1 MSQDPEYNCN
11 SIAKLSYS
19 YHCIVGSSNVD
30 RKLNQN
36 VFPVHQESVEFMKY
50 SIEQKNG
57 ADIAIIGMA
66 CRFPGADDYNQ
77 YWENLE
83 KGVNSISEIPPQRW
97 DVEKHYSPIPNQPNK
112 TISKWGGLVEG
123 IDEFDA
129 EFFSISPREAG
140 KVDPQHRIMLELTWS
155 CIEDAG
161 YSLSQVSGKDIGVFI
176 GACNY
181 DSILLMNQDQ
191 QNVEG
196 HSGTGTWTCM
206 IPNRISSF
214 FNLHGPSIPI
224 DTACSSSLV
233 ALHYALKSLKE
244 SECDMALVGGL
255 SVLFTSTTYIQMSQ
269 LGMLSPTGQCR
280 TFSSDADG
288 YVRGEGAGVVLL
300 KPLTKAIEDGDRIY
314 GVIQGSAINHGGQA
328 RTITSPNVYA
338 QAQVIRSAHSRA
350 NISPNTVS
358 YIESH
363 GTGTPLGDPIEI
375 NALKRAYRQLYQQ
388 YGVKK
393 TEKPYCGIGAVKSN
407 IGHLEGA
414 AGIAGLI
421 KVLLAMKHKKLPR
434 IVNFKALNPRI
445 NLKDTPFYMLEE
457 NQAWKRLKNESGE
470 EIPIRAGLSSF
481 GIGGV
486 NAHVVLEEYRE
497 AVKVDSHLERPKQ
510 ILSLSAQTEPALR
523 DLATKYQTH
532 LELKPEESL
541 QSICFSAN
549 TGRTHFAEKLAI
561 VADSNSDLQEKI
573 ADFLQNH
580 ERTGVVRGKA
590 ESQEKEIAFLFT
602 GQGSQYVDMGRQL
615 YETQPLFRES
625 LDQCNEILKEY
636 LEIPL
641 LEVIYSQSSA
651 SLLDQTAY
659 TQPALFSLEYA
670 LAKLWESWGIK
681 PNAVMGHSVGEYVAA
696 TVAGVFSLEEGL
708 KLIAMRGRLM
718 QQLPRGGEMVAVMAS
733 ESQVRE
739 AIAQSNSQVT
749 IAAIN
754 GAESIVISGESGAIA
769 TLSSKLK
776 SQGVKTKPLQVSH
789 AFHSPL
795 MEPMLAQFEAV
806 AQEVTYSQPRIP
818 VISNVTGQKVDADMA
833 TAQYWVNHVRQ
844 PVKFAQSIK
853 TLHEEGYKV
862 FLEIGPKPILLGMGR
877 QCLPED
883 VGVWLPSLR
892 PGVEEWQQMLLS
904 LGQLY
909 VKGFKVDWSGF
920 NQDYTNQKVALPT
933 YPFQRERYWIDPSE
947 NQDRNMTDQSSNS
960 LLELISRGDSEELIQ
975 ELKLSEELTEDEEKV
990 LPKLLSILKAK
1001 YQKHLQDQGDVVG
1014 DFYDELAS
1022 LTDEEAI
1029 LNYIPLPG
1037 IIKGFS
1043 WVLFFA
1049 KLKIQERY
1057 HKLASTAQQEIRNIA
1072 WQKVDFSACR
1082 KVLDIGCGHGTDLMT
1097 LGQKYNHL
1105 ELCGYTISEGQ
1116 VELGNKKIREL
1127 NLEER
1132 ARIVN
1137 GDSSQDEFPDH
1148 YDLIYGFEVIC
1159 HIKKKKELFVNIKN
1173 HLNDKGHFVI
1183 SDFISNASF
1192 NIDYD
1197 AHSSYLIAQQEWLY
1211 LLSESHIKIIRYVDI
1226 SHEMANGLDDPNF
1239 PENLDYVCRKS
1250 NLNENAR
1257 VGLQSYDNLYKMLRK
1272 GLVSYVVMTAQ
1283 KQDSLSVDEI
1293 YQWNQEILQNPLR
1306 YSDVSLQQFFYGIE
1320 WQKVGARQ
1328 QQKKRPQPR
1337 TWIIFS
1343 TSASLSDHDKE
1354 GVGER
1359 LKNSLE
1365 ERGDRCLT
1373 VFMGETYNPKET
1385 GSWELNPS
1393 NPADFERF
1401 CQEAKVGES
1410 PRIIH
1415 LWSLETTPSQQ
1426 LTQSALESGQK
1437 NGCGSVLHLVQAM
1450 EKHWNSSSPQLWLMT
1465 QGSQSI
1471 LPSEEVAIAQ
1481 TPLWGLG
1488 KVLSLEHP
1496 QLWGGLID
1504 LDRQSS
1510 TSEAEILLQVLEEE
1524 AEEDQLAIRN
1534 GEIYVARLE
1543 RQLLAE
1549 SKPVSLSEEGSYLI
1563 TGGTGALGLS
1573 VGQWLVEK
1581 GCQHLMLISR
1591 SQPSEQAQLRIESLR
1606 KQGAE
1611 VVVTQ
1616 ADVSVQKDMEKV
1628 FKQVK
1633 ETMPPLKGVIH
1644 AAGLVGFNLLKEM
1657 EISQLEAILRPK
1669 VVGGWVLHQL
1679 TQKLELDFFVNF
1691 SSIASVWGS
1700 KGQAHYAAANH
1711 FLDGLT
1717 DYRQSL
1723 GLPTYSINWGPWSGG
1738 GMAAGESM
1746 DWLNQMGVKPLEPER
1761 AIAALEKVLA
1771 SNSPQTVVADINWD
1785 LFKDLYELGGK
1796 RSFLSEIS
1804 LDSEATDRERSSEQK
1819 SEVLQQL
1826 YEVPESERLEILIEH
1841 LQTDVAKIIGLSKSK
1856 LPDPELGFFRM
1867 GMDSLM
1873 AVELRNRLTA
1883 TFRFSISTATLF
1895 EKSNIKDLAEYLIE
1909 EIFSEEPEEEIGV
1922 EEIDNIAP
1930 PQKIET
1936 EFEGEIDSELAS
1948 ELEEIQALLKE
1959 ES

>member
-1 MSQDPEYNCN
+1 MQ
-11 SIAKLSYS
+11 
-19 YHCIVGSSNVD
+19 
-30 RKLNQN
+30 
-36 VFPVHQESVEFMKY
+36 Y
-50 SIEQKNG
+50 SIEKKDIAG
-57 ADIAIIGMA
+57 IAIIGIA
-66 CRFPGADDYNQ
+66 CRFPGAKDYHQ
-77 YWENLE
+77 FWQNLE
-83 KGVNSISEIPPQRW
+83 QGINSITEIPEHRW
-97 DVEKHYSPIPNQPNK
+97 NIKEYYSPNPQTPNK
-112 TISKWGGLVEG
+112 TISKWLGLTED
-123 IDEFDA
+123 IDQFDA
-129 EFFSISPREAG
+129 QFFGISPREARNI
-140 KVDPQHRIMLELTWS
+140 DPQQRMMLELSWS
-155 CIEDAG
+155 CVEDAG

-176 GACNY
+176 GACSY
-181 DSILLMNQDQ
+181 DSILLMNQNQ
-191 QNVEG
+191 ENVEG

-233 ALHYALKSLKE
+233 ALHYAVKSLKE
-244 SECDMALVGGL
+244 SECEMALVGGI

-338 QAQVIRSAHSRA
+338 QAQVIRSAYSRA

-363 GTGTPLGDPIEI
+363 GTGTPLGDPIEM
-375 NALKRAYRQLYQQ
+375 NALKRAYRQLYHQ
-388 YGVKK
+388 YGVEK

-421 KVLLAMKHKKLPR
+421 KVLLAMKHKKLPK
-434 IVNFKALNPRI
+434 IVNFKELNPRI
-445 NLKDTPFYMLEE
+445 SLKDTPFYILEE
-457 NQAWKRLKNESGE
+457 NQEWKRLTNQSGE
-470 EIPIRAGLSSF
+470 EIPRRAGLSSF

-486 NAHVVLEEYRE
+486 NAHIVLEEPLE
-497 AVKVDSHLERPKQ
+497 EVKIERVIKRPQQ
-510 ILSLSAQTEPALR
+510 ILTLSAQTEEALR
-523 DLATKYQTH
+523 ELATKYQTY
-532 LELKPEESL
+532 LELKPEAAL
-541 QSICFSAN
+541 QNICFSAN
-549 TGRTHFAEKLAI
+549 TGRTHVEERLAI
-561 VADSNSDLQEKI
+561 VAESNSDLQQKL
-573 ADFLQNH
+573 ADLLQGN
-580 ERTGVVRGKA
+580 ESNGVVRGKA
-590 ESQEKEIAFLFT
+590 ESQEKKIAFLFT

-615 YETQPLFRES
+615 YETQPTFRKI
-625 LDQCNEILKEY
+625 LDRCNEILKEY
-636 LEIPL
+636 LEVPL
-641 LEVIYSQSSA
+641 LEAIYSQPSS

-659 TQPALFSLEYA
+659 TQPALFALEYA
-670 LAKLWESWGIK
+670 LAQLWESWGMK
-681 PNAVMGHSVGEYVAA
+681 PNGVMGHSVGEYVAA
-696 TVAGVFSLEEGL
+696 CVAGVFTLEDGL

-718 QQLPRGGEMVAVMAS
+718 QQLPPGGEMVAVMAS
-733 ESQVRE
+733 ASQVRA
-739 AIAQSNSQVT
+739 AISESSVQVT

-754 GAESIVISGESGAIA
+754 GPESLVISGQSGAIA
-769 TLSSKLK
+769 TLCSKLEE
-776 SQGVKTKPLQVSH
+776 QGVKTKHLQVSH
-789 AFHSPL
+789 GFHSPL
-795 MEPMLAQFEAV
+795 MEPMLAEFEAV
-806 AQEVTYSQPRIP
+806 AQEVTYSQPQIP
-818 VISNVTGQKVDADMA
+818 IISNVTGQKVGSDMA

-844 PVKFAQSIK
+844 PVKFAQSMT

-904 LGQLY
+904 LGQFY
-909 VKGFKVDWSGF
+909 VKGFNVDWSGF
-920 NQDYTNQKVALPT
+920 DRDYTNQKVELPT
-933 YPFQRERYWIDPSE
+933 YPFQRERYWIE
-947 NQDRNMTDQSSNS
+947 KTKNQDRNTSHQSSN
-960 LLELISRGDSEELIQ
+960 LLNIGDPEELIQ
-975 ELKLSEELTEDEEKV
+975 ELKLSEELTEEEEKL
-990 LPKLLSILKAK
+990 LPKLLNILRAK
-1001 YQKHLQDQGDVVG
+1001 YQKHLQDRGDVVG
-1014 DFYDELAS
+1014 DFYDELAA

-1049 KLKIQERY
+1049 KLKTQEKY

-1072 WQKVDFSACR
+1072 WQQVDFSACR
-1082 KVLDIGCGHGTDLMT
+1082 KVLDIGCGHGTDLMA

-1105 ELCGYTISEGQ
+1105 DLCGYTISEGQ
-1116 VELGNKKIREL
+1116 VELGNKKISQL

-1132 ARIVN
+1132 VKIVN
-1137 GDSSQDEFPDH
+1137 GDSSQDEFPDR

-1159 HIKKKKELFVNIKN
+1159 HIKKKKELFLNIKN
-1173 HLNDKGHFVI
+1173 HLNDEGNFVI

-1197 AHSSYLIAQQEWLY
+1197 AHSSYLITEQEWLY
-1211 LLSESHIKIIRYVDI
+1211 LLSESHLKITRYVDI
-1226 SHEMANGLDDPNF
+1226 SNEIANGLDDPNF
-1239 PENLDYVCRKS
+1239 PENLDYVCRKG

-1257 VGLQSYDNLYKMLRK
+1257 VGLQSYDNLYKMLRR

-1283 KQDSLSVDEI
+1283 KQDSLSVEEI
-1293 YQWNQEILQNPLR
+1293 YQWNQEILQTPLR
-1306 YSDVSLQQFFYGIE
+1306 YSDVSLQQLFYGIE
-1320 WQKVGARQ
+1320 WQKVGARK
-1328 QQKKRPQPR
+1328 QQKKRLQPR

-1343 TSASLSDHDKE
+1343 TSASLSDQDQE

-1359 LKNSLE
+1359 LRNIWE
-1365 ERGDRCLT
+1365 ERGDRSFM
-1373 VFMGETYNPKET
+1373 VFMGETYQHKET

-1401 CQEAKVGES
+1401 CQDAKATVGEN

-1415 LWSLETTPSQQ
+1415 LWSLEATPSQQ
-1426 LTQSALESGQK
+1426 LSQSALELAQK

-1450 EKHWNSSSPQLWLMT
+1450 EKYWKSSSPQLWLIT
-1465 QGSQSI
+1465 KASQSV

-1504 LDRQSS
+1504 LDRESS
-1510 TSEAEILLQVLEEE
+1510 TNEAEILLQLLEEE
-1524 AEEDQLAIRN
+1524 QEEDRLAIRN

-1549 SKPVSLSEEGSYLI
+1549 SKPVSLSKEGSYLI
-1563 TGGTGALGLS
+1563 TGGTGALGLNIA
-1573 VGQWLVEK
+1573 QWLVDK
-1581 GCQHLMLISR
+1581 GCQHLVLISR

-1616 ADVSVQKDMEKV
+1616 ADVSVQKDMEKAL
-1628 FKQVK
+1628 KQVQ
-1633 ETMPPLKGVIH
+1633 ETRPPLKGVIH
-1644 AAGLVGFNLLKEM
+1644 AAGVIGSDLIQELEL
-1657 EISQLEAILRPK
+1657 SQFETILRPK

-1717 DYRQSL
+1717 DYRQSM

-1746 DWLNQMGVKPLEPER
+1746 NWLNQMGVKPLEPEK
-1761 AIAALEKVLA
+1761 AIAALEQVLA
-1771 SNSPQTVVADINWD
+1771 SHSPQTVVADINWD
-1785 LFKDLYELGGK
+1785 VFKELYELGGK
-1796 RSFLSEIS
+1796 GAFLSKIS
-1804 LDSEATDRERSSEQK
+1804 RDSEATDGEGASQQR
-1819 SEVLQQL
+1819 SEVLQEL
-1826 YEVPESERLEILIEH
+1826 DRAPESERLEILIEH

-1873 AVELRNRLTA
+1873 AVELRNRLIA
-1883 TFRFSISTATLF
+1883 TFGFSISTATLF
-1895 EKSNIKDLAEYLIE
+1895 EKSNIKDLADYLLA
-1909 EIFSEEPEEEIGV
+1909 EIFSEEQDEDIGV
-1922 EEIDNIAP
+1922 EESEKITP
-1930 PQKIET
+1930 PQKMET
-1936 EFEGEIDSELAS
+1936 EFEGEIDSAIAS
-1948 ELEEIQALLKE
+1948 ELEEIQALLE
-1959 ES
+1959 ED